1 MKKNLKENNM
11 FYIDYVTREKATGI
25 MKELYDKL
33 EPLGLPGPVLV
44 KSIVPKLSESNMK
57 TLEIVNS
64 GETISFSIA
73 AAIRYIMSVRIHSAY
88 CTNYNGKLLELG
100 GFTKEDLDTL
110 GKETASPKFSPQ
122 ENALIKFACD
132 SVQNPMSVDENRFN
146 EVKSL
151 GWSDEA
157 MLVAVTDAADLV
169 AGVTVFKV
177 FQKK

>member
-1 MKKNLKENNM
+1 M
-11 FYIDYVTREKATGI
+11 FYIDYVTKEKATGI

-44 KSIVPKLSESNMK
+44 KGIVPKLSESNMK

-64 GETISFSIA
+64 GETISFSVA

-110 GKETASPKFSPQ
+110 GKEKRLLQSFHHRRT
-122 ENALIKFACD
+122 
-132 SVQNPMSVDENRFN
+132 R
-146 EVKSL
+146 
-151 GWSDEA
+151 
-157 MLVAVTDAADLV
+157 
-169 AGVTVFKV
+169 
-177 FQKK
+177 